1 MVTWAGPTRAGIS
14 RAEQFNIVNSLLFQ
28 TFFCY
33 FHFSLCHF
41 LVSSYFHFLFSL
53 FSLSLHCS
61 LICFPWC
68 WKSFSWITF
77 SPSSHCHS
85 CLSTGSDEFCKI
97 SWTVQL
103 FTGWSQCLVG
113 WDPKQEQSLIS
124 DATVVYSAAIL
135 VRDWSETNGDQWRSF
150 IPTATAMSV
159 PSSAAA
165 ESETVKRW
173 RAKGFVWIASPG
185 VTLRLLRTDTCRVPA
200 LCEVDVRST
209 RGCGGLEAFA
219 REAVKNETSQKLRNC
234 PGLVLFP
241 GLSQFNLICPG
252 LSGLVLR
259 SHNAY

>member
-1 MVTWAGPTRAGIS
+1 M
-14 RAEQFNIVNSLLFQ
+14 QLSL
-28 TFFCY
+28 
-33 FHFSLCHF
+33 SLCHF
-41 LVSSYFHFLFSL
+41 LASSYFHFLFSL

-77 SPSSHCHS
+77 SPSSLCHS

-165 ESETVKRW
+165 AESETVKRW
-173 RAKGFVWIASPG
+173 RAKGFVWIASPA

-200 LCEVDVRST
+200 LCEMDVRST
-209 RGCGGLEAFA
+209 SKGMWWLGSFCKAGSRQKWNIAKIAKLPWTWSGVVFLGL
-219 REAVKNETSQKLRNC
+219 
-234 PGLVLFP
+234 P
-241 GLSQFNLICPG
+241 QFILICSG

>member
-28 TFFCY
+28 TFFCH
-33 FHFSLCHF
+33 FHFPS
-41 LVSSYFHFLFSL
+41 VVASSYFHFLFSL

-85 CLSTGSDEFCKI
+85 CLSTGSDEFCRI

-165 ESETVKRW
+165 AESETVKRW

-209 RGCGGLEAFA
+209 SKVAWKLLQGGKPSKMKH
-219 REAVKNETSQKLRNC
+219 RKNCETA
-234 PGLVLFP
+234 LVWCC
-241 GLSQFNLICPG
+241 LSRSVTVYPD
-252 LSGLVLR
+252 LSLSVCW
-259 SHNAY
+259 S

>member
-68 WKSFSWITF
+68 RNSFSWITF

-85 CLSTGSDEFCKI
+85 CLSTGSDEFCRI

-113 WDPKQEQSLIS
+113 WDPKTGTITDFWRNCCLLRCHPRSLLIWNKRWS
-124 DATVVYSAAIL
+124 MTLLYSHRHRH
-135 VRDWSETNGDQWRSF
+135 VRSF
-150 IPTATAMSV
+150 LSSSSRVWNSKTLTREGVCVDCVPWCYAAPASHRHLQSAGSV
-159 PSSAAA
+159 WSGCEEHKGMWWLGSFCKGSRQKWNIAKIAKL
-165 ESETVKRW
+165 SWSGVVSRSVTV
-173 RAKGFVWIASPG
+173 
-185 VTLRLLRTDTCRVPA
+185 
-200 LCEVDVRST
+200 
-209 RGCGGLEAFA
+209 
-219 REAVKNETSQKLRNC
+219 
-234 PGLVLFP
+234 
-241 GLSQFNLICPG
+241 
-252 LSGLVLR
+252 
-259 SHNAY
+259 